1 MIRVLAFLF
10 SYEDA
15 PKPKTLFLC
24 GWRFFTGLEVCL
36 QHHSDDRPQKQTPEA
51 DAFIAE
57 VHGKQRQQWMQTN
70 LCTKDFW
77 LHDLPHDLHGGVN
90 DHIANG
96 KLGRAKN
103 QMDDGSRP
111 ENETAAK
118 ERQGINDGDDDAEQ
132 QCEWRTQ
139 HHKADE
145 CDGKG
150 VNHQNQL
157 CFDIAPY
164 GCFQIPLC
172 IMDGCA
178 EQRKDIFFI
187 KAANEGCVFCEE
199 IGGQQRNEH
208 TQQKIR
214 YGSQGR
220 RTCALYQRK
229 QYGGQIAPQ
238 LFGGILNEILQR
250 VRQYHQQAVQLCPK
264 TIQCILNQKHVLRH
278 KPQERLCLCGDTV
291 ANEGNKKRNEPQKQ

>member
-1 MIRVLAFLF
+1 MKMPLNRKRF
-10 SYEDA
+10 
-15 PKPKTLFLC
+15 FLC
-24 GWRFFTGLEVCL
+24 GGWFFAGLEVCL
-36 QHHSDDRPQKQTPEA
+36 QHDCNDRTQKQTPEA

-57 VHGKQRQQWMQTN
+57 VHGKQCQQRVQTN

-90 DHIANG
+90 DHITNG

-103 QMDDGSRP
+103 QMDDCTRP
-111 ENETAAK
+111 ENESAAK
-118 ERQGINDGDDDAEQ
+118 ERQGINDGNDDTEQ
-132 QCEWRTQ
+132 QCEGRTQ
-139 HHKADE
+139 YHKTDE

-150 VNHQNQL
+150 INHQNQL

-178 EQRKDIFFI
+178 EQGKHIFFI
-187 KAANEGCVFCEE
+187 KAANKDRVFCEE
-199 IGGQQRNEH
+199 IRGQQCNEH

-220 RTCALYQRK
+220 RTCALYQGK

-238 LFGGILNEILQR
+238 LLCGVLNEILQR
-250 VRQYHQQAVQLCPK
+250 VRQYHQQTVQLCPK
-264 TIQCILNQKHVLRH
+264 PIQCVLNQEHVLGH
-278 KPQERLCLCGDTV
+278 EPQERLCLCGDAV
-291 ANEGNKKRNEPQKQ
+291 ANEGNKKGNQPQK